1 MTRGTTACL
10 ALAFAG
16 ALLAAC
22 GQLPQPFQPEEKFGN
37 ALLELRD
44 RAGIVV
50 QPVASDTPA
59 SGAALAEAMAARL
72 RKLDIPAATNGGNRG
87 SQRLAGRAMVRPLPG
102 GREETL
108 LYWELRD
115 PDGHRA
121 GFHTQRHEQAAGA
134 WAAGAPALLAELAEA
149 AAPALAA
156 MAQDPPVKATAIP
169 GFPDARLVIL
179 PLNGAPG
186 DAAKSLPRALQAELV
201 AAKLPV
207 TDRIGDGDLLILG
220 DVAVGPAEG
229 GLQTV
234 SIRWS
239 LVNANDDR
247 ELGEIAQQNLVPAG
261 SLDGPWGPVAEEV
274 ARAAATGLVDLLGA
288 AGKL

>member
-1 MTRGTTACL
+1 MQRLAL
-10 ALAFAG
+10 ALAF
-16 ALLAAC
+16 LLAAC
-22 GQLPQPFQPEEKFGN
+22 GQLPQPFQPEEKSGN

-50 QPVASDTPA
+50 QPVASDAPA
-59 SGAALAEAMAARL
+59 SGAALAEAMAAHL
-72 RKLDIPAATNGGNRG
+72 RKLDIPAATSGGNQG
-87 SQRLAGRAMVRPLPG
+87 SQRLAGRVTVRPLAG
-102 GREETL
+102 NREETL
-108 LYWELRD
+108 LYWELHD
-115 PDGHRA
+115 PNGNRA
-121 GFHTQRHEQAAGA
+121 GIHTQRHENAAGA
-134 WAAGAPALLAELAEA
+134 WAAGAPTLLAELAAA
-149 AAPALAA
+149 AAPVLAA
-156 MAQDPPVKATAIP
+156 MAQDPPVKAAAIP

-186 DAAKSLPRALQAELV
+186 DAAKSLPRALQAELT

-207 TDRIGDGDLLILG
+207 AERIGDGDLLILG
-220 DVAVGPAEG
+220 NVAVGPAEG

-239 LVNANDDR
+239 LVSASDDR

-261 SLDGPWGPVAEEV
+261 SLDGSWGPVAEEV
-274 ARAAATGLVDLLGA
+274 ARAAASGLTDLLGA